1 MLLKYRSELLFPLS
15 RQKIPIVFEIQ
26 SSEPINYS
34 EIKCQ
39 ITLHLNFFSRMGWSF
54 CKIILFTR
62 PMQTPILRTIF
73 FLRNKFNYFFFS
85 LSLV

>member
-1 MLLKYRSELLFPLS
+1 MLLKNRSELLFPLS

-39 ITLHLNFFSRMGWSF
+39 ITLHLNFFSRF